1 LVTNLVQEI
10 IMICYD
16 QVKTVIKEVNCNIL
30 KILNL
35 GEKSEADIKK
45 HLANFYQDNHSSIFK
60 LDEARFEKIRNL
72 YKKLSEKIFTH
83 EYTNELAN
91 FPPEDETGA
100 EEPKEADD
108 TENNQEEKEVF
119 KVEIR
124 EEYQEQFE
132 EMLETDDFNK
142 FVSSVFYLCLFM
154 LLNDPPLR
162 VPIENFKNRKFVYK
176 RFKKND
182 FICVDGFAKENS
194 PCLVLLPAVVR
205 NNYPYNGIKPS
216 VLILQDEFL
225 TPKIMKV
232 LQDCDRE
239 EQERL
244 AKKQEKE
251 LMEEKLN
258 QNDQTTTEIH
268 VKTNISIDEK
278 YIPPSL
284 NTTNICGVQHNDLL
298 SHSTNALNHSNIIMS
313 KKIQLEDLEN
323 SKINEEAA
331 TTDVTTIQPSN
342 NSKAQ
347 MILPR
352 DEDESLHNQTISNL
366 LTERRQ
372 HDANTSTNNIQLTPQ
387 QDSYSSSSRERT
399 TK

>member
-1 LVTNLVQEI
+1 MVTNLVQEI

-35 GEKSEADIKK
+35 GEKSEAEIKK

-72 YKKLSEKIFTH
+72 YKKLSEKIFSH
-83 EYTNELAN
+83 EYTDELAN
-91 FPPEDETGA
+91 FPPEDETETVKA
-100 EEPKEADD
+100 EEPKEEKTDD
-108 TENNQEEKEVF
+108 TENNEEKQVF

-142 FVSSVFYLCLFM
+142 FVSSVFYLCLYM

-182 FICVDGFAKENS
+182 YICVDGFAKENS
-194 PCLVLLPAVVR
+194 ACLVLLPAVVR

-225 TPKIMKV
+225 TPKIMKI

-239 EQERL
+239 EQEKL

-258 QNDQTTTEIH
+258 QNDQTTTEIN
-268 VKTNISIDEK
+268 V
-278 YIPPSL
+278 PPSL
-284 NTTNICGVQHNDLL
+284 NTTNICGVQHND
-298 SHSTNALNHSNIIMS
+298 ALNQSNIIMS

-331 TTDVTTIQPSN
+331 TTDVTTIQPS
-342 NSKAQ
+342 K
-347 MILPR
+347 MILPV
-352 DEDESLHNQTISNL
+352 EDDSLQNQS
-366 LTERRQ
+366 
-372 HDANTSTNNIQLTPQ
+372 
-387 QDSYSSSSRERT
+387 
-399 TK
+399 